1 MLDFNSLTEMFGEK
15 IPVVVQFEQELTNG
29 LLEMIYSLQLEFSLG
44 SVSNSHISSYYL
56 LEGSPDRLQALID
69 MGVVTKIAPQTHA
82 QYLESPRDLSI
93 PEINADDVWK
103 MLDGF
108 SRNITGKDILIA
120 DLDSGVDWRHPDL
133 WFADGGNYPYVNA
146 TSTGFL
152 NGTDAVDFNRDFA
165 LTPNETLYALDLN
178 RNGLFDARTEWL
190 WADNL
195 IQNAFPDN
203 GELFFVVNDT
213 SGNGFLDGEEDLV
226 LLGTPKTK
234 YIFEMDGN
242 PSPSLQ
248 SWVRGVNLTS
258 STHYDDSSRGG
269 GHGTAVAGILLG
281 GQLGY
286 RDYVGVAPDAELMMI
301 RVIGDENTTIPL
313 ETALA
318 IANNTGADVILTEI
332 GSWTYQYL
340 DGSSL
345 VEVII
350 DDLVADGI
358 PVISPSGNLGQSD
371 KHALV
376 TTAAYIPHMIDFIVP
391 QLGVEISQVYITVLS
406 VNDTDFAASNF
417 SLNVDGV
424 VTYLTPGIGEGMWFL
439 QSNIYPGV
447 DVQSY
452 TSVSSKGTRMLA
464 IFLDGALPTNP
475 PAPPY
480 QLSIQTPDPATIHA
494 YIADDQS
501 GWSGGCVWT
510 TDMVD
515 SHHITWPS
523 TADSAI
529 SVASYHTRSIYGTAG
544 ARASFS
550 SIGPRIDG
558 FSKQTIAAPGGW
570 DIISDYANGSA
581 WADWFNGSVF
591 PFYQQFGAYRFFSG
605 TSASGPHVAGAAA
618 LMLQADSTIGD
629 QVKAIIE
636 STAVSDSYTGAVPN
650 DMWGSGKLDAEAALF
665 FVTADVTGP
674 IIGSHNRIPSTPNS
688 TDSVMLDVTV
698 TDISGVDTVILSYYN
713 GTAWYNVTM
722 TWTGSS
728 YQGEIPA
735 HPNGTAINYRFY
747 ANDTL
752 DNWSVSTMFG
762 YTVTDP
768 GPTTTTSPTGS
779 PTPTTPPPYEPDYL
793 RLAIILSGVLAL
805 ILLTVVCGRRKAKR
819 LD

>member
-1 MLDFNSLTEMFGEK
+1 
-15 IPVVVQFEQELTNG
+15 
-29 LLEMIYSLQLEFSLG
+29 
-44 SVSNSHISSYYL
+44 
-56 LEGSPDRLQALID
+56 
-69 MGVVTKIAPQTHA
+69 
-82 QYLESPRDLSI
+82 
-93 PEINADDVWK
+93 
-103 MLDGF
+103 
-108 SRNITGKDILIA
+108 
-120 DLDSGVDWRHPDL
+120 
-133 WFADGGNYPYVNA
+133 
-146 TSTGFL
+146 
-152 NGTDAVDFNRDFA
+152 
-165 LTPNETLYALDLN
+165 
-178 RNGLFDARTEWL
+178 
-190 WADNL
+190 
-195 IQNAFPDN
+195 
-203 GELFFVVNDT
+203 
-213 SGNGFLDGEEDLV
+213 
-226 LLGTPKTK
+226 
-234 YIFEMDGN
+234 
-242 PSPSLQ
+242 
-248 SWVRGVNLTS
+248 
-258 STHYDDSSRGG
+258 
-269 GHGTAVAGILLG
+269 LLG

-301 RVIGDENTTIPL
+301 RVIGDTNTEIPL

-332 GSWTYQYL
+332 GSWTWQYL

-358 PVISPSGNLGQSD
+358 PVISPSGNLGGKD
-371 KHALV
+371 KHAMV

-406 VNDTDFAASNF
+406 VNATDFAASNF
-417 SLNVDGV
+417 SLNIDGV
-424 VTYLTPGIGEGMWFL
+424 VTYLTPGIGEGNWVL

-447 DVQSY
+447 DVESY
-452 TSVSSKGTRMLA
+452 TSVSSRGTRMLA
-464 IFLDGALPTNP
+464 IFLDGPGLPTNP

-529 SVASYHTRSIYGTAG
+529 SVASYHTRSTYGTTG
-544 ARASFS
+544 DRASFS

-558 FSKQTIAAPGGW
+558 LSKQSIAAPGGW

-591 PFYQQFGAYRFFSG
+591 PFYRQFGAYRFFSG
-605 TSASGPHVAGAAA
+605 TSASGPHVAGATA
-618 LMLQADSTIGD
+618 LLLQADSTIGD
-629 QVKAIIE
+629 QVKTIIE

-650 DMWGSGKLDAEAALF
+650 DMWGGGKLDVEAALLA
-665 FVTADVTGP
+665 VMPVSDVQGP
-674 IIGSHNRIPSTPNS
+674 IIGGHTRTPSTPNS
-688 TDSVMLDVTV
+688 TESVLIDVTV
-698 TDISGVDTVILSYYN
+698 TDISGVDTVLLSYFN
-713 GTAWYNVTM
+713 GTAWYNITM
-722 TWTGSS
+722 SWTGSS
-728 YQGEIPA
+728 YEGVIPA
-735 HPNGTAINYRFY
+735 HPNGTAIDYRFY

-768 GPTTTTSPTGS
+768 GPTTTTTPTTGG
-779 PTPTTPPPYEPDYL
+779 PTPTTPPPTEPDYL

-805 ILLTVVCGRRKAKR
+805 ILLAVVCGRKKARR